1 MKNIT
6 YIYSQNRKINY
17 TNNSS
22 YAKDF
27 YYGLHNFENNKDNE
41 IEIIEYSEKKSFLYP
56 FLLVFDKAMNKF
68 LSLPFYSSKLTNS
81 ENLKKLLKAD
91 YLFLVNEGV
100 GFSSIF
106 LLLVTKIF
114 KRVKVSIFVM
124 GLYSKKVRFE
134 RLTFIHL
141 FIVKLLV
148 LSADN
153 ILF

>member
-56 FLLVFDKAMNKF
+56 FLLVFIMTLIRF
-68 LSLPFYSSKLTNS
+68 
-81 ENLKKLLKAD
+81 
-91 YLFLVNEGV
+91 
-100 GFSSIF
+100 IF
-106 LLLVTKIF
+106 TGKHIWQ
-114 KRVKVSIFVM
+114 RP
-124 GLYSKKVRFE
+124 
-134 RLTFIHL
+134 
-141 FIVKLLV
+141 
-148 LSADN
+148 
-153 ILF
+153 